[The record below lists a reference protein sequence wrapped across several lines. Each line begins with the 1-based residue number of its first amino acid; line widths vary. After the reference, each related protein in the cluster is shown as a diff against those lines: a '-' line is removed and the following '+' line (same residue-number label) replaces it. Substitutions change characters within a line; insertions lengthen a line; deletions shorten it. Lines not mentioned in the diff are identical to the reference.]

1 VLPDMVFPR
10 HGLAGDIL
18 NGKFHLVSGDVASGG
33 GPGTHIDSDAH
44 EVLDIEGK

>member
-1 VLPDMVFPR
+1 VLPDMSFPR
-10 HGLAGDIL
+10 HGLAGDIV

-33 GPGTHIDSDAH
+33 ASGTSIHTEVH